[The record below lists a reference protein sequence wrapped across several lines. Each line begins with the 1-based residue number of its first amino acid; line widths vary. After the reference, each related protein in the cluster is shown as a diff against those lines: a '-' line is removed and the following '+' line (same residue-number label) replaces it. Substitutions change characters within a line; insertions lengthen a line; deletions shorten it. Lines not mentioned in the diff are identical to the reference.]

1 MIYCQFVSSNISIFK
16 STCVEHFAL
25 TVNSL
30 ITSTCIHAFAF
41 LNIMH
46 KIRMH
51 AFMLLTNS
59 SILFLYT
66 SLYPKEFLSPPFNL
80 CAERGGGDIYR
91 LRPGRGLQH
100 KDVIRLTFPLREGSA
115 RGATFCGAGTA
126 TGGLVS
132 VVFSNMLR
140 KAARNENSQ
149 RLICKLIPSPSQHQ
163 QQQ

>member
-16 STCVEHFAL
+16 STCVEHLAL

-30 ITSTCIHAFAF
+30 ITSTCIHAFTF

-66 SLYPKEFLSPPFNL
+66 SLYPKGFLTPPAV
-80 CAERGGGDIYR
+80 CGK
-91 LRPGRGLQH
+91 GRRRYLQFKTWEGL
-100 KDVIRLTFPLREGSA
+100 PA
-115 RGATFCGAGTA
+115 
-126 TGGLVS
+126 
-132 VVFSNMLR
+132 
-140 KAARNENSQ
+140 
-149 RLICKLIPSPSQHQ
+149 
-163 QQQ
+163 

>member
-1 MIYCQFVSSNISIFK
+1 MIYCQYVSSNISIFK

-30 ITSTCIHAFAF
+30 ITSTCIHAFVF

-46 KIRMH
+46 KKRCMH
-51 AFMLLTNS
+51 SCFSQILVYHFCIPAYILRDFCLLH
-59 SILFLYT
+59 LFV
-66 SLYPKEFLSPPFNL
+66 
-80 CAERGGGDIYR
+80 ERGGGDIYSLR
-91 LRPGRGLQH
+91 LGRGLQH
-100 KDVIRLTFPLREGSA
+100 KSVIRLTFPLREGSA

-126 TGGLVS
+126 TGGLIS

-149 RLICKLIPSPSQHQ
+149 QLIRKLIPSQSQHQ